1 MTAIDVK
8 GWVERDGH
16 RLSQDEI
23 ETLISTGP
31 DHLSHCG
38 GEFLIR
44 WDDCAARDRWGIIQG
59 DVDAGTVTCDGT
71 VISRI
76 DPPAESPSLEEAI
89 VTAIRLRSDEGVTA
103 LSGGVDSTLIAAI
116 AERPCVAV
124 GVEDSHDLARAR
136 HAAEAL
142 HLTCDYVTITPDA
155 VEEALAA
162 VIPVIPA
169 RDPVN
174 ISIAATMH
182 FVASYARDHGYTRI
196 LAGQGADEL
205 FGGYSRYLTSTDLAA
220 TFAEDFRGLALQGAR
235 DQAVAGLFGAYLSM
249 PYLDVRVVRAAQAIS
264 PNERVSGG
272 IRKRPLREV
281 AARYI
286 PAEIADYDKKAMQYG
301 TGVWKVIR
309 HLARHNGYNRSV
321 QGYLNHVGSL
331 HDGA

>member
-8 GWVERDGH
+8 GWVERDGN
-16 RLSQDEI
+16 RLSIHEI
-23 ETLISTGP
+23 EELIGTGP
-31 DHLSHCG
+31 EQFSECG
-38 GEFLIR
+38 GEFFVR
-44 WDDCAARDRWGIIQG
+44 WDDCAARDHWGIIQG
-59 DVDAGTVTCDGT
+59 EIDAGTVTCKGNIMCR
-71 VISRI
+71 V
-76 DPPAESPSLEEAI
+76 DPPADSLSLEEAI

-103 LSGGVDSTLIAAI
+103 LSGGVDSTLVAAI

-142 HLTCDYVTITPDA
+142 HLACDYVTIKPDA

-174 ISIAATMH
+174 ISIAATMY
-182 FVASYARDHGYTRI
+182 FVASYARENGYTRI

-205 FGGYSRYLTSTDLAA
+205 FGGYSRYLVSTDLAA
-220 TFAEDFRGLALQGAR
+220 TFAEDFKGLALQGAR

-249 PYLDVRVVRAAQAIS
+249 PYLDVRVVRAAETIS
-264 PNERVSGG
+264 PSDRVSGG
-272 IRKRPLREV
+272 IRKKPLREV

-309 HLARHNGYNRSV
+309 HLARHNGYNKSV
-321 QGYLNHVGSL
+321 QGYLNHVGRL

>member
-8 GWVERDGH
+8 GWVERGGH
-16 RLSQDEI
+16 RLSKIEI
-23 ETLISTGP
+23 ETLISTDP
-31 DHLSHCG
+31 QQLSECG
-38 GEFLIR
+38 GEFLVR
-44 WDDCAARDRWGIIQG
+44 WDDCAARDHWGIIQG
-59 DVDAGTVTCDGT
+59 AIEAGTITCNGT
-71 VISRI
+71 VINRV
-76 DPPAESPSLEEAI
+76 DPTPDALPLEEAI

-103 LSGGVDSTLIAAI
+103 LSGGVDSTLIATI
-116 AERPCVAV
+116 AERPCIAV

-142 HLTCDYVTITPDA
+142 HLSCDYVTITPDA

-174 ISIAATMH
+174 ISIAATMY
-182 FVASYARDHGYTRI
+182 FVASYARDYGYTRI

-205 FGGYSRYLTSTDLAA
+205 FGGYSRYLVSTDLAA
-220 TFAEDFRGLALQGAR
+220 TFAEDFAGLALQGAR

-249 PYLDVRVVRAAQAIS
+249 PYLDVRVVRAAEAIS
-264 PNERVSGG
+264 PTDKVSGG
-272 IRKRPLREV
+272 IRKRPLRVV

-309 HLARHNGYNRSV
+309 HLARHNGYNKSV

>member
-1 MTAIDVK
+1 MTSIEVK
-8 GWVERDGH
+8 GWVERNGR
-16 RLSQDEI
+16 RLSKNDI
-23 ETLISTGP
+23 EALICSDP
-31 DHLSHCG
+31 SQLSECG
-38 GEFLIR
+38 GEFLLH
-44 WDDCAARDRWGIIQG
+44 WEDCAARDHFGIIQG
-59 DVDAGTVTCDGT
+59 EIDAGTITCNGT
-71 VISRI
+71 VTGTI
-76 DPPAESPSLEEAI
+76 DPTPDPLSLDEAI

-103 LSGGVDSTLIAAI
+103 LSGGVDSTLVAAI
-116 AERPCVAV
+116 AERPCIAV
-124 GVEDSHDLARAR
+124 GVEDSHDLVRAR

-142 HLTCDYVTITPDA
+142 HLSCDYVTITPEA

-174 ISIAATMH
+174 ISIAATMY
-182 FVASYARDHGYTRI
+182 FVASYAGENGYSRI

-205 FGGYSRYLTSTDLAA
+205 FGGYSRYLVSSDLAA
-220 TFAEDFRGLALQGAR
+220 TFAEDFAGLAMQGAR
-235 DQAVAGLFGAYLSM
+235 DQAVAGLFGASLSM
-249 PYLDVRVVRAAQAIS
+249 PYLDIRVVRAAEAIS
-264 PNERVSGG
+264 PTDKVSGG
-272 IRKRPLREV
+272 IRKKPLREV

-286 PAEIADYDKKAMQYG
+286 PTEIADYDKKAMQYG

>member
-16 RLSQDEI
+16 RLSREEI
-23 ETLISTGP
+23 ATLIDRDP
-31 DHLSHCG
+31 LELAHCG

-44 WDDCAARDRWGIIQG
+44 WNNCVARDRWGIIQG
-59 DVDAGTVTCDGT
+59 EVEAGTITCEGT
-71 VISRI
+71 VIGRI
-76 DPPAESPSLEEAI
+76 DPLLDALPLEEAI

-124 GVEDSHDLARAR
+124 GIEDSHDLARAR
-136 HAAEAL
+136 HAAEFL
-142 HLTCDYVTITPDA
+142 NLSCEYVTITPNA

-174 ISIAATMH
+174 VSIAATMY
-182 FVASYARDHGYTRI
+182 FVASYAQEQGYTRI

-205 FGGYSRYLTSTDLAA
+205 FGGYSRYLVSTDLAA
-220 TFAEDFRGLALQGAR
+220 TFAEDFQSLPLQGAR

-249 PYLDVRVVRAAQAIS
+249 PYLDVRVVRAAMAIS
-264 PNERVSGG
+264 PTDKVAGG

-286 PAEIADYDKKAMQYG
+286 PADIADYDKKAMQYG

>member
-31 DHLSHCG
+31 DRLSQCG

-76 DPPAESPSLEEAI
+76 DPPAESLSLEEAI

-124 GVEDSHDLARAR
+124 GVEDSHDLTRAR

-174 ISIAATMH
+174 ISIAATMY

-220 TFAEDFRGLALQGAR
+220 TFAEDFQGLALQGAR